1 MALFKV
7 DIEKTY
13 GPEFWTNVYYVDA
26 ADLATAVTHMGDLL
40 GAEQRVHSAEV
51 TVEKGRV
58 TPVPNP
64 GNAFVTTEFHESG
77 AYTNS
82 APLMPLFN
90 TVRVD
95 MNVDAGRPS
104 RKFLRGILHTD
115 AIDAD
120 GSITGTYQGMIE
132 DQYITTLEGFSWLVD
147 ESGNPIVGFTLLGK
161 PSDRQ
166 LRRGS
171 KRRTTPILP

>member
-26 ADLATAVTHMGDLL
+26 ADIATAATHMVDLG
-40 GAEQRVHSAEV
+40 GAEVRVHSADV
-51 TVEKGRV
+51 TIEKGRV

-64 GNAFVTTEFHESG
+64 GNAFITHEFHESG
-77 AYTNS
+77 TYTNS

-95 MNVDAGRPS
+95 MNVATGRPS
-104 RKFLRGILHTD
+104 RKFLRGILHMD
-115 AIDAD
+115 ALDSE
-120 GSITGTYQGMIE
+120 GFITATYQSMIE
-132 DQYITTLEGFSWLVD
+132 DQYITTLEGYSWLVD
-147 ESGNPIVGFTLLGK
+147 ESGNEIVGFTLQGK